1 MPMSAATHVAALEEK
16 HAILENE
23 IDHEVHR
30 PAPDSLRLTTLKRE
44 KLKIKEELERL
55 AGA

>member
-1 MPMSAATHVAALEEK
+1 MSAATHVAALEEK

-44 KLKIKEELERL
+44 KLKIKEELARL
-55 AGA
+55 SGA